1 MSEQAAISVLREA
14 ILLVAT
20 IAAPILLLCMGVGML
35 IAVFQAATQINEQ
48 TLTFVP
54 KLIIVFIVLIIAGSW
69 MMNSLSEFAQKVF
82 SLMIY

>member
-1 MSEQAAISVLREA
+1 MNEEAALSILREA

-20 IAAPILLLCMGVGML
+20 ISAPILLLCMGVGLL

-54 KLIIVFIVLIIAGSW
+54 KLILVFIVLIVAGSW
-69 MMNSLSEFAQKVF
+69 MMNTLSDFAQRVF
-82 SLMIY
+82 SMMIY